1 MIEVVVAMIGAVAV
15 VAAATMPVVISL
27 RKARDENREQHADNK
42 QQFQT
47 EIGELKGMVGV
58 MHSDVRDI
66 RSDLTNHLID
76 HPKDLI

>member
-1 MIEVVVAMIGAVAV
+1 MIGAFAV
-15 VAAATMPVVISL
+15 VAAATIPVVLGL
-27 RKARDENREQHADNK
+27 RKARIENREQHADNK

-66 RSDLTNHLID
+66 RSDLTNHLSD
-76 HPKDLI
+76 HAKDSV